1 MEEYFLILCKLVYDK
16 NEIYKQLIK
25 WVICHHKLPCKKYR
39 YNDLYLSPIE
49 EYLSKVR
56 NIIYRN

>member
-25 WVICHHKLPCKKYR
+25 WVIC
-39 YNDLYLSPIE
+39 
-49 EYLSKVR
+49 R
-56 NIIYRN
+56 NK